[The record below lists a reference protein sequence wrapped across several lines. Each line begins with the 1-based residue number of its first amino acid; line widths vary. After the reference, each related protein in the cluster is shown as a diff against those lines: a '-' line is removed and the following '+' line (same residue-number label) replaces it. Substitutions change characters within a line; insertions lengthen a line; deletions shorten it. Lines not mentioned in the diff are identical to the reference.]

1 MKTFIRRALIL
12 IGSFNISVIVFL
24 IALFSS
30 GFQFTISAL
39 ISLITFFTSYSLLK
53 KKFIPN
59 SNLEKI
65 ANKEKKYVAQ
75 QMKEAKKKVKDI
87 NNARFRVRS
96 IFVFQTINN
105 VYKMSNK
112 VIKMIETE
120 PQRFRDA
127 SHFIHQHLDSAAIIT
142 DKYVKLVS
150 QPVRDHT
157 IKSSIREAEDGLK
170 SLEKAMERELISIL
184 NNDITNLDVELK
196 LIKNSEK
203 NIDSTLKK

>member
-157 IKSSIREAEDGLK
+157 IKTSIREAEEGLK

>member
-1 MKTFIRRALIL
+1 MKIFIRRALIL
-12 IGSFNISVIVFL
+12 IGSFNISVIIFL

-59 SNLEKI
+59 SNLNKI
-65 ANKEKKYVAQ
+65 VNKEKKYVAQ
-75 QMKEAKKKVKDI
+75 QMKEAKKKVKEI

>member
-1 MKTFIRRALIL
+1 MKIFIRRALIL

-59 SNLEKI
+59 SNLNKI
-65 ANKEKKYVAQ
+65 VNKEKKYVAQ
-75 QMKEAKKKVKDI
+75 QMKEAKKKVKEI